1 MNCLI
6 GPAQDNFPHKK
17 KVYDVQIKAQ
27 KVMVEST
34 GYIMLWS
41 KCKILN
47 FQKPSTDSAN
57 IFKQGGTKAGK
68 LVYPSSKAV

>member
-1 MNCLI
+1 
-6 GPAQDNFPHKK
+6 
-17 KVYDVQIKAQ
+17 
-27 KVMVEST
+27 MVEST

-47 FQKPSTDSAN
+47 FQKPSTYSAN

-68 LVYPSSKAV
+68 LVYPSFKAV